1 MELLKYLIVYVA
13 IGIFLSVDAFAAC
26 LAFGT
31 DRNKTKNLI
40 ITPLA
45 IGFFHIIFPVVAYSF
60 FGVLKL
66 NYYGIGRYISST
78 IFICLGLINLFKKEH
93 SNFHSVLN
101 LLGIVI
107 LAIGVSIDSFF
118 IGISLSM
125 RISNIILPACIFGFI
140 SFITTIIALLLSKLI
155 SEKLNIDL
163 DFWAGLFFVFL
174 GVLTFFNI
182 I

>member
-40 ITPLA
+40 ITPLT
-45 IGFFHIIFPVVAYSF
+45 IGIFHILFPVVAFTF
-60 FGVLKL
+60 FGVLQL

-78 IFICLGLINLFKKEH
+78 IFISLGLINLLKKEH
-93 SNFHSVLN
+93 SKYRSVLN
-101 LLGIVI
+101 IIGIII
-107 LAIGVSIDSFF
+107 LAVGVSIDSFF

-125 RISNIILPACIFGFI
+125 KITNIFLPACIFGLI
-140 SFITTIIALLLSKLI
+140 SCLTTIIALLLGKFLRHKLR
-155 SEKLNIDL
+155 IDL
-163 DFWAGLFFVFL
+163 DLWSGIFFIIL
-174 GVLTFFNI
+174 GILTFIDI